1 MATTTQQLRV
11 AETVAAAVPDALGGR
26 SCCVV
31 VAENNGKVNNSRQ
44 LRSYRCL
51 SKERHRIAIVCLLAA
66 PARTGVF
73 YASGRSRQSTGEIFG
88 LPGPA
93 GAQRGDASV
102 EFLASGFGR
111 RSQLVHSAAVKVPA
125 KRKLEKTM

>member
-1 MATTTQQLRV
+1 MTTTTQQLRV

-31 VAENNGKVNNSRQ
+31 VAENNGKVRNLRQ
-44 LRSYRCL
+44 VYNCEYL
-51 SKERHRIAIVCLLAA
+51 SKEKHRIATVCLLAA
-66 PARTGVF
+66 PPRTGDF
-73 YASGRSRQSTGEIFG
+73 CASGRSRFSSRGFD

-102 EFLASGFGR
+102 EFLASVFGR
-111 RSQLVHSAAVKVPA
+111 RSQLVHSTAVEAPVKPE
-125 KRKLEKTM
+125 LENTM